1 VPGVSLLLNNV
12 LLTALA
18 MLSPRR
24 CGRGDL
30 APYGLTVIAWW
41 ALVSL
46 AGYRALGQLVTR
58 PFHWEKTPHGDASA

>member
-1 VPGVSLLLNNV
+1 
-12 LLTALA
+12 

-24 CGRGDL
+24 CGRADL

-58 PFHWEKTPHGDASA
+58 PFHWEKTPHGDAAA